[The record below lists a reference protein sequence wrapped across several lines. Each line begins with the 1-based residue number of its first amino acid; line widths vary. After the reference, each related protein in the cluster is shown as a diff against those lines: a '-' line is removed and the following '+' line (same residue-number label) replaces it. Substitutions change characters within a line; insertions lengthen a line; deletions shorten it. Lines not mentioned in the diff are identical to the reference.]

1 VLTEEKMH
9 ETGLRL
15 DHSPHK
21 SLSNF
26 AQEKGDYSF
35 RFEVSSL
42 LWFYKETSMCECEY
56 FTEMHRICNNREHF
70 WNLL

>member
-1 VLTEEKMH
+1 VLTEEKMDV
-9 ETGLRL
+9 TGVKL

-26 AQEKGDYSF
+26 AQEKGVCSF
-35 RFEVSSL
+35 RFEGSSL
-42 LWFYKETSMCECEY
+42 FWFYKETSLCECEY
-56 FTEMHRICNNREHF
+56 FTERHRICNNRDYF